1 MSGYVANNR
10 NDRPPTATPP
20 YDGRL
25 DKQPPRTME
34 GSGQKPPSCLVSI
47 RYIWNNGEC
56 LSSGTPYTLALD
68 TGVHLQEG
76 LDEQGTLQKSFQAN
90 SYQAGLLVDSDT
102 DALVSKARAE
112 LQTVLDEI
120 LTEERAEAARLQAE
134 QDARNPLTNTF
145 YRSVAFGKGFYF
157 GAWGLIKTS
166 KEYADLANPHTHM
179 WNALAS
185 AWNAKVSGKQRWVD
199 SFLSNFSAEQHRELV
214 EALGFDPD
222 SITREQIAEAY
233 ELACFLAE
241 DGPSQ
246 KTLGSFAVDYAKAQN
261 IEEISEF
268 TGAATFEIVLTA
280 LLVVFTGGV
289 GLAASAR
296 HLGKLKRL
304 GGALRKLSGAL
315 KNARIKIASRVSG
328 RGTAAR
334 IVELE
339 KPKAVPYAALDVPA
353 TPPRKVIVVENDV
366 LNSPR
371 TGSANKK
378 DTLHSFN
385 DIIDN
390 YAGDAKKFEIPTKGP
405 GGQISRTSDLYQ
417 IEGSLNGKDG
427 IFEWIV
433 DSGNV
438 THRRFIPNG
447 KITGFPNQVPK

>member
-1 MSGYVANNR
+1 
-10 NDRPPTATPP
+10 
-20 YDGRL
+20 
-25 DKQPPRTME
+25 ME

-76 LDEQGTLQKSFQAN
+76 LDEQGTLQKNFQAN

-157 GAWGLIKTS
+157 GAWGLLKTS

-304 GGALRKLSGAL
+304 GGALRRLSAAL
-315 KNARIKIASRVSG
+315 KLAKIRILSKVSG
-328 RGTAAR
+328 RGTAAKV
-334 IVELE
+334 VELK
-339 KPKAVPYAALDVPA
+339 KPREIPSEALILPPKLNVPPRVQSRINLRNGSIKEGAGWNHLVDRHYNPSKKASQFTIPQDELRTLLQSQKVVETPISSVLASASGNRYVRVVNIRKPIGLDKFNGMQPTSVMTILTDDFGNLVTA
-353 TPPRKVIVVENDV
+353 TPGLIK
-366 LNSPR
+366 
-371 TGSANKK
+371 
-378 DTLHSFN
+378 
-385 DIIDN
+385 
-390 YAGDAKKFEIPTKGP
+390 
-405 GGQISRTSDLYQ
+405 
-417 IEGSLNGKDG
+417 
-427 IFEWIV
+427 
-433 DSGNV
+433 
-438 THRRFIPNG
+438 
-447 KITGFPNQVPK
+447 

>member
-25 DKQPPRTME
+25 DKQPPRTVE
-34 GSGQKPPSCLVSI
+34 GTVQEPPSCLVSI
-47 RYIWNNGEC
+47 RYAWNNGEC
-56 LSSGTPYTLALD
+56 LASGIPYTLTLD
-68 TGVHLQEG
+68 SGSQIQEG
-76 LDEQGTLQKSFQAN
+76 LDERGTLQKNIQAN
-90 SYQAGLLVDSDT
+90 SYQAGLFANTDT
-102 DALVSKARAE
+102 DESVTKARHE
-112 LQTVLDEI
+112 LQAALDEI
-120 LTEERAEAARLQAE
+120 LAAERAEAARLQAE
-134 QDARNPLTNTF
+134 QDARNPLTNAI
-145 YRSVAFGKGFYF
+145 YRSLAFGKGFYF
-157 GAWGLIKTS
+157 GAWGLLKTAD
-166 KEYADLANPHTHM
+166 EYRDLTSPHTQM
-179 WNALAS
+179 WNALTS
-185 AWNAKVSGKQRWVD
+185 AWNTKVSGKQRWID
-199 SFLSNFSAEQHRELV
+199 NFLSNFSAEQHRELV
-214 EALGFDPD
+214 EALGFDPS

-233 ELACFLAE
+233 ELACFLVE

-246 KTLGSFAVDYAKAQN
+246 KALGNFSVDYAKAQN

-268 TGAATFEIVLTA
+268 TGAATFELVLTA
-280 LLVVFTGGV
+280 LLVFFTGGV

-304 GGALRKLSGAL
+304 GGALRKLSSAL
-315 KNARIKIASRVSG
+315 KNAKIKIASKVTG

-339 KPKAVPYAALDVPA
+339 KPKAVPHEALNVPT
-353 TPPRKVIVVENDV
+353 TPPRKVTVVENDV
-366 LNSPR
+366 LNNPR
-371 TGSANKK
+371 AGSANKK

-405 GGQISRTSDLYQ
+405 GGQIARTSDLYQ
-417 IEGSLNGKDG
+417 IEGSLNGEDG

-447 KITGFPNQVPK
+447 KITGFPNQVAK